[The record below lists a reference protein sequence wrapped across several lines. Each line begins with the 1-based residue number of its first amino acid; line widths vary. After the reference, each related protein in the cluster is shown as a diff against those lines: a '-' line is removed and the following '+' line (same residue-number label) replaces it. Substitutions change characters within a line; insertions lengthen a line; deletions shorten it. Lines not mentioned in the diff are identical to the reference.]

1 MFCSC
6 QGAPGPRVAQSLRG
20 KAHRSA
26 EKAGGASGQ
35 HPGGGQS
42 SPGRPEARAGCRCP
56 ARLSPGLLPGRCTPG
71 GPQASPGL
79 SATHP
84 PTAALPTPQ
93 APAPCSLQGVLPTAV
108 C

>member
-42 SPGRPEARAGCRCP
+42 SPGGPEARVGCRCP
-56 ARLSPGLLPGRCTPG
+56 AHLFPGLLPGRCTPG
-71 GPQASPGL
+71 APGQPRILSHASPD
-79 SATHP
+79 SR
-84 PTAALPTPQ
+84 
-93 APAPCSLQGVLPTAV
+93 PAHSTGACTVQPAGRFAHSRV
-108 C
+108 